1 MFFIKDAIDQWRNI
15 KRDYAEFLKNVDKPL
30 EVSMNR
36 PDSATEVDVSAQ
48 PALSPMTLE
57 ELKEKRAKDYEAA
70 LASKELDP
78 VRDFLTVLKKNLCGF
93 DEYDDEE
100 LERMKALEEP
110 DLDSKVQELVS
121 KAHYLRD
128 FIVFSYFYRTK
139 HPVDDPFPS
148 WDEVKELL
156 INVEL
161 EDEFVDVVERFYVP
175 SSMGNDI
182 IEALLQ

>member
-1 MFFIKDAIDQWRNI
+1 MFFIKDAIDHWRNI

-30 EVSMNR
+30 EVAVNR
-36 PDSATEVDVSAQ
+36 PDSAVEQNTQ
-48 PALSPMTLE
+48 ALSPMTLE
-57 ELKEKRAKDYEAA
+57 ELKEKRAQDHETA
-70 LASKELDP
+70 LAAKELDP
-78 VRDFLTVLKKNLCGF
+78 VRDFLTVLKKNLGGF
-93 DEYDDEE
+93 DEYDDAE

-128 FIVFSYFYRTK
+128 FIVFSYYYRNK

-148 WDEVKELL
+148 WDEVKEML
-156 INVEL
+156 ISIEL
-161 EDEFVDVVERFYVP
+161 EDEYVDVVERFYVP
-175 SSMGNDI
+175 SSMGHDI